1 MQKQDEDV
9 KRKLNGISDCR
20 KQQQY
25 HIFSQI
31 LLVTDNELE
40 DARRDEADTAREGKL
55 ASAMLTMNSVNNT
68 LG

>member
-1 MQKQDEDV
+1 MSSETAM
-9 KRKLNGISDCR
+9 GR

-25 HIFSQI
+25 WILILI

-55 ASAMLTMNSVNNT
+55 ASAILTMTSVNNIAHILTMN